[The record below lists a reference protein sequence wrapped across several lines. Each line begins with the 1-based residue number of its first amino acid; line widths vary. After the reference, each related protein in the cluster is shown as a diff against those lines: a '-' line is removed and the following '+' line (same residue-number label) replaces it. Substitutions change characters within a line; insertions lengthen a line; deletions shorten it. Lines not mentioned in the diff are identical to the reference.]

1 MAFTVITYT
10 SEDDLAA
17 AVLGD
22 VETLS
27 SEAALADALALAV
40 SPFQILAKGGYF
52 TLVDNPQVVNVSL
65 KIVAK
70 GGFFTVILETV

>member
-10 SEDDLAA
+10 SEEELAS
-17 AVLGD
+17 AVQGS
-22 VETLS
+22 VNTYS
-27 SEAALADALALAV
+27 SEAALNDALPGAV
-40 SPFQILAKGGYF
+40 NIFEILAKGGYF